1 MIYMRECA
9 NKEGDLRYPNVDMC
23 SSYVDSHHHHECHCV
38 WIFDL
43 FDFWEIVWYCVEL
56 FWEESVYEVIV
67 WTVDNLLIYINI
79 YQSHLTHI
87 CEIFGVFPIL
97 HPPPIWSCVQV
108 YLCQPM
114 LIWYINECMTSIMN
128 LSVNVSI
135 ELQLNVIITI
145 PINCW

>member
-79 YQSHLTHI
+79 YQSHLTHFASSTNMEL
-87 CEIFGVFPIL
+87 CTSVFVSANVDL
-97 HPPPIWSCVQV
+97 V
-108 YLCQPM
+108 YKWMHDINNELISECINRTTIECHNYNTNQLLVIGGYLM
-114 LIWYINECMTSIMN
+114 LR
-128 LSVNVSI
+128 
-135 ELQLNVIITI
+135 
-145 PINCW
+145 